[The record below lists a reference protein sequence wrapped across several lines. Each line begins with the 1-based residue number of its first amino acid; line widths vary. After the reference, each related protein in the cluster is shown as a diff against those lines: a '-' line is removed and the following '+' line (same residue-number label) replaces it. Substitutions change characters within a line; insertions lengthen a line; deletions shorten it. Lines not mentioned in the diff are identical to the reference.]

1 MVWPAARKRAH
12 IVVVLTML
20 VFLALDAVQC
30 FTFQPSSVVWTAC
43 DSFTNNDMAYNP
55 MGNANWQD
63 PVRVLPQPLNAECT
77 VASVPL
83 VHNSSDPQS
92 TKVFVKRWTNS
103 SSTKSLWMLTGGPG
117 GVSWELDA
125 TAWNTFSEMAML
137 DTPVDVYLMD
147 HRGVG
152 RSDALQCNGAQV
164 DTPGSNSSES
174 FFLFGATGRAG
185 DR

>member
-1 MVWPAARKRAH
+1 MVWFSQKQSRTLALASTLA
-12 IVVVLTML
+12 VV
-20 VFLALDAVQC
+20 ALDAVHC
-30 FTFQPSSVVWTAC
+30 FNFQTSSVVWTAC

-55 MGNANWQD
+55 LGNVDWQD
-63 PVRVLPQPLNAECT
+63 PVRVLPQPLNAQCT
-77 VASVPL
+77 IATVPL
-83 VHNSSDPQS
+83 VHNSSNPQT

-103 SSTKSLWMLTGGPG
+103 SSTTSLWMLTGGPG

-137 DTPVDVYLMD
+137 GTPVDVYLMD

-152 RSDALQCNGAQV
+152 RSDALECNGAQV

-174 FFLFGATGRAG
+174 LAQLKG
-185 DR
+185 